1 MDKSGSDATMGLT
14 VRKSA
19 DTCDVP
25 GPTVRRPSETAV
37 KHSGSLSSLDKHSG
51 SVDIASSD
59 TSKQDVPGPTVRR
72 PGDTT
77 VTSSFTR

>member
-1 MDKSGSDATMGLT
+1 MDLDKMGSDATMGLT
-14 VRKSA
+14 VRKPA

-51 SVDIASSD
+51 SADIASSD
-59 TSKQDVPGPTVRR
+59 TCKQDVPGPTVRR
-72 PGDTT
+72 PADTT
-77 VTSSFTR
+77 DAS